1 MRVTRIAGAL
11 GFGLIASLGV
21 ALYAAGRTQGP
32 SDLYK
37 QYCVKCHGEDG
48 TGSTPKGKQLKARD
62 FTDPEFQSGK
72 SDNDLIKTVTKGGE
86 DMPAF
91 GKKLSPE
98 EIESLVK
105 NDVRSFRKK

>member
-1 MRVTRIAGAL
+1 MRVTRLAGAL
-11 GFGLIASLGV
+11 AFGLISSLGV
-21 ALYAAGRTQGP
+21 AFYAAGRTQGP
-32 SDLYK
+32 SELFK

-48 TGSTPKGKQLKARD
+48 TGNTPKGKQLKARD

-72 SDNDLIKTVTKGGE
+72 SDKDLIKTVTNGGE
-86 DMPAF
+86 EMPAF

-98 EIESLVK
+98 EIEGLVK